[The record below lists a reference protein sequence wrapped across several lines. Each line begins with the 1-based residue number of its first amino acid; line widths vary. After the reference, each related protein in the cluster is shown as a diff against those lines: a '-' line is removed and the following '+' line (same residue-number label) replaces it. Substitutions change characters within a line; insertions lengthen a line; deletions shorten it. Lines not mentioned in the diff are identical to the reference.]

1 MKMLYCPYCT
11 GQVAL
16 KPCMNYCL
24 NVMRGCLANQADLD
38 TEWNNF
44 LGKRVLNGSSNWFI
58 TQPLLNVMEPVF
70 HSKQRSIIR
79 LKMNRS
85 HWNGFHLLWG
95 QNNLCES
102 SAWKQNWNWLGLGVN
117 TGERLCFYPRM
128 CFMKCFGRLVTLKAV
143 WSQVPSHIFVR
154 SRKGF
159 LARGT
164 LGLALLTLPVS
175 FEGNLNWG
183 ALFRPLT
190 V

>member
-1 MKMLYCPYCT
+1 M
-11 GQVAL
+11 
-16 KPCMNYCL
+16 
-24 NVMRGCLANQADLD
+24 
-38 TEWNNF
+38 
-44 LGKRVLNGSSNWFI
+44 
-58 TQPLLNVMEPVF
+58 
-70 HSKQRSIIR
+70 
-79 LKMNRS
+79 
-85 HWNGFHLLWG
+85 
-95 QNNLCES
+95 
-102 SAWKQNWNWLGLGVN
+102 N
-117 TGERLCFYPRM
+117 TGERLCFYPCM
-128 CFMKCFGRLVTLKAV
+128 CFMKCFGPLVTLKAV